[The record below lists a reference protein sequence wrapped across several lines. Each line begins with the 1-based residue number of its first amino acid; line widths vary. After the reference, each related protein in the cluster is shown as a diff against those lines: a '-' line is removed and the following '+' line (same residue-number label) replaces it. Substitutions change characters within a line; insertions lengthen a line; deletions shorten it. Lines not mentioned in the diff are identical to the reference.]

1 MTVDIYLTGFTM
13 HIGPSAQFKGPDGFR
28 IVPENGVEERNWLGH
43 VGASWI
49 VVPERRKVVASFSC
63 LGTFATLELR
73 NAFILKVATH
83 SDPETMV
90 NGGDGLWS
98 FASANVVIEIVSIMG
113 LSVRCVVRMS
123 SGNYG
128 GLLS

>member
-13 HIGPSAQFKGPDGFR
+13 AVGPSAQFKGPDGFR
-28 IVPENGVEERNWLGH
+28 IAPENGIEERNYLGS
-43 VGASWI
+43 VGASWV

-63 LGTFATLELR
+63 LGTFADLAAR
-73 NAFILKVATH
+73 NAFVLLAATH
-83 SDPETMV
+83 SAPETRV
-90 NGGDGLWS
+90 NGGDGLWAFS
-98 FASANVVIEIVSIMG
+98 YANVVIEIVSIMG
-113 LSVRCVVRMS
+113 LSVRCIVRMS